1 MDLETILSVINAA
14 TQLTKGLTS
23 LANNATEVFK
33 DNDADNVRTAAAALR
48 AANDKLEEVVLAKL
62 G

>member
-1 MDLETILSVINAA
+1 MDLETILNMISSV

-23 LANNATEVFK
+23 LADNATEVFK
-33 DNDADNVRTAAAALR
+33 DNDADNVRTAARALNE
-48 AANDKLEEVVLAKL
+48 ANAQLEQVILAKL